1 MAWLLSKSLW
11 NGPCGESCVPAPSSA
26 ALGAVLLL
34 SRQAGG
40 TGAGLWTRWHQ
51 LALPQGAVRG
61 FGCAAAATPLAV
73 PGPSPPGELAE
84 GLLQPHPLQPLLI
97 KELIWTLLLWVSFVF
112 RGATTGADS
121 SCVCCRQAGDRGWHW
136 GRGVAAEALL
146 HSGSLLQEQLHC
158 LQGQQRGQEAPNHN
172 IQGNQGQWQGPREAA
187 QGTKPGLSH
196 TRRAEKVDPSE
207 VLCSGAAQL
216 GTCRT
221 KGERAQTLPS
231 PALGKQS
238 QSQCQEP
245 ELGRVSV
252 CCKG

>member
-1 MAWLLSKSLW
+1 MSLPRAAAPAQVPGAAALPSSPEPRQELLLPLAWLLSKSLW

-40 TGAGLWTRWHQ
+40 TGAVLWTRWHQ

-121 SCVCCRQAGDRGWHW
+121 SSFISTYYITGF
-136 GRGVAAEALL
+136 
-146 HSGSLLQEQLHC
+146 LQ
-158 LQGQQRGQEAPNHN
+158 
-172 IQGNQGQWQGPREAA
+172 IV
-187 QGTKPGLSH
+187 K
-196 TRRAEKVDPSE
+196 
-207 VLCSGAAQL
+207 
-216 GTCRT
+216 
-221 KGERAQTLPS
+221 
-231 PALGKQS
+231 
-238 QSQCQEP
+238 
-245 ELGRVSV
+245 
-252 CCKG
+252 